1 MPFVVSAKSLQALR
15 QYLISYLEFCRKA
28 LPSEFQNICYTSCV
42 GREHYRYRFGC
53 VASNF
58 GDLIQNLE
66 EELRSLS
73 LKRDDNTAGRILFAF
88 PGQGSQYQGMAS
100 ELANRYPEFK
110 DILAFTSAAAA
121 NLSGHRILSFLMD
134 TTGTTDLEVDDGRL
148 AQICI
153 FVYQYSISLWL
164 RTLGIEPSAVLGH
177 SLGEI
182 AAAGMY
188 FFSPSTFS
196 DYPAH
201 FIIVIAGG
209 LTYELGLE
217 LVIKRSEILRSD
229 PAHPGGMA
237 IVATSKNT
245 ITELLRQLGLEG
257 RLVIAVYNSSQ
268 SHVVSG
274 ELVALDAFLSM
285 AKTKGLRVGKLKV
298 AQGEYILLTS

>member
-15 QYLISYLEFCRKA
+15 QYLINYLEFCRKA

-73 LKRDDNTAGRILFAF
+73 LKKYDNTASRILFAF

-100 ELANRYPEFK
+100 ELASRYPEFK
-110 DILAFTSAAAA
+110 DILAFTSATAA

-188 FFSPSTFS
+188 FFSPSTS
-196 DYPAH
+196 DYLAH
-201 FIIVIAGG
+201 FIVVIAGS

-217 LVIKRSEILRSD
+217 LVIERSEILRSD

-237 IVATSKNT
+237 IVATSRGT
-245 ITELLRQLGLEG
+245 ITELLQQLGLEG
-257 RLVIAVYNSSQ
+257 RLVLAVYNSSQ

-274 ELVALDAFLSM
+274 ELVALDAFLLT
-285 AKTKGLRVGKLKV
+285 AKSKGLRVGKLKV
-298 AQGEYILLTS
+298 AQGEYILLIL

>member
-15 QYLISYLEFCRKA
+15 QYLINYLEFCRKA

-73 LKRDDNTAGRILFAF
+73 LKKDDNTASRILFAF

-100 ELANRYPEFK
+100 ELASRYPEFK
-110 DILAFTSAAAA
+110 DILAFTSATAA

-188 FFSPSTFS
+188 FFSPSTS
-196 DYPAH
+196 DYLAH
-201 FIIVIAGG
+201 FIVVIAGS

-217 LVIKRSEILRSD
+217 LVIERSEILRSD

-237 IVATSKNT
+237 IVATSRGT
-245 ITELLRQLGLEG
+245 ITELLQQLGLEG
-257 RLVIAVYNSSQ
+257 RLVLAVYNSSQ

-274 ELVALDAFLSM
+274 ELVALDAFLLT

-298 AQGEYILLTS
+298 AQGEYILLIL